1 MRARDF
7 LREDEEV
14 QGITIKI
21 PITISFPINGG
32 EPIVGTIAAPAGT
45 ELPEQPVMVP
55 PLQQSLELEKQQGGK
70 RSRVIN
76 QIVSNDDNVPRTGDK
91 QAYYNV
97 QEDLDALIE
106 QFDLLNENTGGG
118 TEE

>member
-1 MRARDF
+1 MRAREF
-7 LREDEEV
+7 LIEQEQ
-14 QGITIKI
+14 QGVTINI
-21 PITISFPINGG
+21 PITISIPAGG
-32 EPIVGTIAAPAGT
+32 GMPTIGTIAAPAGS

-76 QIVSNDDNVPRTGDK
+76 QIVSNDDDVPRTGDK

-97 QEDLDALIE
+97 QEDFDALVQ
-106 QFDLLNENTGGG
+106 QFDLL
-118 TEE
+118 TEQSESDRG